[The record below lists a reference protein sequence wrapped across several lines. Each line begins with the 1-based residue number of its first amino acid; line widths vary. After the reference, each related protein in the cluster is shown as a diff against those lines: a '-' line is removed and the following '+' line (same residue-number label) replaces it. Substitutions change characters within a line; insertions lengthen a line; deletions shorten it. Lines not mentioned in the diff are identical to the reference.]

1 EVHEAE
7 VRALLGKL
15 GPVDAAELARRRAAP
30 ILETHLGVEADG
42 SFEGR
47 MRYAAVNA
55 GPSALEAVAFDVPA
69 NAGSARGQ
77 PPLAMTSARVG
88 GAEVTARG
96 TTARWEVPVR
106 ALAGERFEVEIAFR
120 GRLPEAPADDAAAAG
135 GHDPASPFGDGAPLA
150 PGKGAP
156 GQPGGPSAP

>member
-1 EVHEAE
+1 MMPGLPRSWVALTAMVLACSSEAPSKKLEGAAGTPTTGGAGAAAAAGAPTPAEVHEAE

-69 NAGSARGQ
+69 N
-77 PPLAMTSARVG
+77 
-88 GAEVTARG
+88 
-96 TTARWEVPVR
+96 
-106 ALAGERFEVEIAFR
+106 
-120 GRLPEAPADDAAAAG
+120 
-135 GHDPASPFGDGAPLA
+135 
-150 PGKGAP
+150 
-156 GQPGGPSAP
+156 